1 MNSEILINSSSVND
15 IRKSEQD
22 FTFRII
28 LKYWKKDSKN
38 TQVSLTASECETPE
52 SFISAIKK
60 KFEIKRFF
68 CLEEIWVLQVRS
80 PQERRIEWV
89 KEINGRIKLHVSDTL
104 KDFLMIRGQQNGTRD
119 FEDPFYDSEE

>member
-1 MNSEILINSSSVND
+1 MNSEILINNNTEND
-15 IRKSEQD
+15 IRISEQD

-38 TQVSLTASECETPE
+38 TQVSLTTSECETPE
-52 SFISAIKK
+52 SFINAIKK

>member
-1 MNSEILINSSSVND
+1 MNSEILINNNTEND
-15 IRKSEQD
+15 IRISEQD

-38 TQVSLTASECETPE
+38 TQVSLTTSECETPE